1 MIIQALKSQTFIEAV
16 LVLLVT
22 ALLTGLLVPILKAK
36 MDEMKGRQTKILESQ
51 AKLLDDLT
59 DVLWEFRKLAAEVA
73 YYRKEGRQDGYQKAL
88 ASYDQMG
95 WGVLARYL
103 SLVSKSR
110 RIAPAIHPELLDL
123 YEELTSIDGKL
134 EGLAHSEQ
142 GRALDSSLD
151 ERWGDLFGELYRDF
165 TNRIE
170 GILGRLADELRL
182 TPATKTRRVL
192 HRGR

>member
-1 MIIQALKSQTFIEAV
+1 VIIQALKSQTFIEAV

-22 ALLTGLLVPILKAK
+22 ALLTGLLVPIMKAK
-36 MDEMKGRQTKILESQ
+36 MDDKKGRQTKILESQ

-73 YYRKEGRQDGYQKAL
+73 YYRKEGRQDGYQKAFVT
-88 ASYDQMG
+88 YDQEG
-95 WGVLARYL
+95 WGVLAQYL

-110 RIAPAIHPELLDL
+110 RIAPASIHGELLDL

-134 EGLAHSEQ
+134 EGLAQSEQ
-142 GRALDSSLD
+142 AGSLDSSLD
-151 ERWGDLFGELYRDF
+151 ERWRELFGDLYRGF

-170 GILGRLADELRL
+170 DILGRLADELRL
-182 TPATKTRRVL
+182 TPATKIRHRR
-192 HRGR
+192 